1 MMSYDVIV
9 IGAGVVGSAGIIPLP
24 VEDCGAGEGAGCGV
38 RKQQP
43 QYRHAPRRIYL

>member
-9 IGAGVVGSAGIIPLP
+9 IGAGVVGSA
-24 VEDCGAGEGAGCGV
+24 EDCGAGEGAGCGV